1 MSTQTIPE
9 WKAMPSRMNGEMLS
23 AAIEALTLPRDGMVG
38 RLHAIYGALWAAS
51 PTPPEAP
58 GWRPIETAPR
68 DGTNILLLTAGGVV
82 EGYWQWGD
90 WSQSVIECSYDE
102 AGGPVFGCRPT
113 HWMPLP
119 PAPGAAPPEQAA
131 QPLMLNGLTEAET
144 CATPSVLGL
153 SGAAQPADVARLVED
168 VTVDDLLA
176 IVRAEVVRAT
186 DKFPTWPTDPLH
198 ASGVVQEES
207 GELAKAVLQRM
218 YEPHKS
224 TDEDV
229 RTEAVQTAAMAVR
242 FLLSM
247 DRYLWQPG
255 EQHAQN
261 ALAAQGASHE

>member
-1 MSTQTIPE
+1 MSTPTIARAAELLECEAAILRESCTDADGE
-9 WKAMPSRMNGEMLS
+9 WSDKCELLRAAHDEMLRVAGELRAML
-23 AAIEALTLPRDGMVG
+23 AAA
-38 RLHAIYGALWAAS
+38 
-51 PTPPEAP
+51 PEA
-58 GWRPIETAPR
+58 
-68 DGTNILLLTAGGVV
+68 
-82 EGYWQWGD
+82 
-90 WSQSVIECSYDE
+90 
-102 AGGPVFGCRPT
+102 
-113 HWMPLP
+113 
-119 PAPGAAPPEQAA
+119 PEQAA
-131 QPLMLNGLTEAET
+131 QPVAQRLGECDRRDILDAIRFVYDLGYNDARNARAVPGDSAPGYAGQQVEA
-144 CATPSVLGL
+144 AHGAVLIADL
-153 SGAAQPADVARLVED
+153 ERRAAQPANVARLVED

-261 ALAAQGASHE
+261 SLAAKGGE